1 MQDKLFKVE
10 LPTLLHVLCS
20 IPPLKDMVT
29 QEHLGEYQ
37 NIINEI
43 FVTAPRAVMEENM
56 SKYDPLW
63 NFIKD
68 NKKEDF
74 SLTFDEIEQILN
86 FRLCQANCVSSF

>member
-1 MQDKLFKVE
+1 
-10 LPTLLHVLCS
+10 
-20 IPPLKDMVT
+20 
-29 QEHLGEYQ
+29 
-37 NIINEI
+37 
-43 FVTAPRAVMEENM
+43 M

-86 FRLCQANCVSSF
+86 FPIDHSFLTYKKECLSIGFKVKKISMKERKVYFNKRHDVIFIYNIKTTER

>member
-1 MQDKLFKVE
+1 
-10 LPTLLHVLCS
+10 
-20 IPPLKDMVT
+20 
-29 QEHLGEYQ
+29 
-37 NIINEI
+37 
-43 FVTAPRAVMEENM
+43 M